1 MRVRTPEDRQVLLV
15 DDNPDRADGMARMVQ
30 EQGFALA
37 DRVAGLDGMA
47 ERVGERPGAVLVIG
61 RDTVDRAL
69 LDTLSALDRG
79 RRGPVVLFTE
89 DARSESIHAAVAAGV
104 DSYVVVGVNGSR
116 VRAAIELASANHGST
131 RQLKQQLDEARS
143 ALEERKLVEKAK
155 GIVMKRKRLGEAEA
169 HAFLRQRAMQR
180 GERMARVA
188 ATIIEAEDM
197 MT

>member
-15 DDNPDRADGMARMVQ
+15 DDNPDRAEGMARMVQ

-37 DRVAGLDGMA
+37 ERVDSLSGMCR
-47 ERVGERPGAVLVIG
+47 RVGERPGAVLVIG
-61 RDTVDRAL
+61 RDAVDRAL
-69 LDTLSALDRG
+69 LDTLSALERSA
-79 RRGPVVLFTE
+79 RGPVVLFTE

-116 VRAAIELASANHGST
+116 VRAAIELASANHGSA

>member
-1 MRVRTPEDRQVLLV
+1 MLLV
-15 DDNPDRADGMARMVQ
+15 DDNPDRAEGMARMVQ

-37 DRVAGLDGMA
+37 ERVDSLSGMCR
-47 ERVGERPGAVLVIG
+47 RVGERPGAVLVIG
-61 RDTVDRAL
+61 RDAVDRAL
-69 LDTLSALDRG
+69 LDTLSALERSA
-79 RRGPVVLFTE
+79 RGPVVLFTE

-116 VRAAIELASANHGST
+116 VRAAIELASANHGSA